1 MPEID
6 RRVIGLHWVVLGTG
20 ILLTILVV
28 FVPTPWNAVVVG
40 ASVLAFTVAVY
51 FRGSPRAAT
60 SATLPTK
67 EIRVTDG
74 KHEAVLTPLG
84 LEMMVGGNSRIGLN
98 VEADGT
104 ARLRLTDAK
113 GKRRVGLA
121 VIRDRAA
128 GLGITGADGKQ
139 RVWLEVEPDGTPS
152 LSLDDGSGHERRITA
167 TSG

>member
-1 MPEID
+1 MEK
-6 RRVIGLHWVVLGTG
+6 RVIGLHWA
-20 ILLTILVV
+20 LLAAGALVTALVV
-28 FVPTPWNAVVVG
+28 FVPAPWNAVVVG
-40 ASVLAFTVAVY
+40 AAVLAATAAVY
-51 FRGSPRAAT
+51 FSHAPVASSGGSQREVRIRAA
-60 SATLPTK
+60 
-67 EIRVTDG
+67 DG

-84 LEMMVGGNSRIGLN
+84 LELLVGGKSRIGLN

-152 LSLDDGSGHERRITA
+152 LSLDDGSGHERRITP
-167 TSG
+167 TG